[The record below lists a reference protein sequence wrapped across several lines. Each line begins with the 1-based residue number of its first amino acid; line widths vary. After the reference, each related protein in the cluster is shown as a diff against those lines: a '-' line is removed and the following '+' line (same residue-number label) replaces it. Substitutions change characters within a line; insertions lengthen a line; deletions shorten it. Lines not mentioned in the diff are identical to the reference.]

1 MSSDPRQTGSIGDPC
16 MYLMDTRIVHT
27 LGRGMRVM
35 PTTMSHR
42 GHSHFQTS
50 STRAKQYLSVCV
62 YMYILICIC
71 ASHLPSQPKKL
82 DQLVSEF
89 TVQALP
95 NIDAFHTDLPT
106 RYTNSGAPHLHE
118 LFSPLLNPHSA

>member
-1 MSSDPRQTGSIGDPC
+1 MYVSDGYAHRA
-16 MYLMDTRIVHT
+16 YLGKRDEGYAHDHVSPWTFSFSNIVDTCEAI
-27 LGRGMRVM
+27 
-35 PTTMSHR
+35 S
-42 GHSHFQTS
+42 
-50 STRAKQYLSVCV
+50 LSVCV
-62 YMYILICIC
+62 SMYILICIC